1 MTRIALSIL
10 LPAYEEADNLDRL
23 LPQIDR
29 VLNSSGIA
37 HEVLVIDAPAHRDD
51 TQDVCLRHSVRYIQR
66 TGGELYGDA
75 IRTGIAA
82 AGGERFIIMDADG
95 SHNPEFLPQLWFR
108 RDDADLVIASRYV
121 IGGRTDNP
129 RLLILLSLAVN
140 LVFRIVLCLK
150 CADVSNS
157 FRLYRAE
164 QVRGLVLECD
174 NFDIVEE
181 LLVKLS
187 YSKPDFTIL
196 EIPFTFEKRQ
206 AGKTKRKLVA
216 FAFSYIA
223 TLRRL
228 HTMKR
233 RVRAAM
239 LGGQK

>member
-1 MTRIALSIL
+1 VTSIALSIL
-10 LPAYEEADNLDRL
+10 LPAYEEAENLDWL
-23 LPQIDR
+23 LPQISR
-29 VLNSSGIA
+29 VLGAAGIA
-37 HEVLVIDAPAHRDD
+37 HEIVVVDAPTPRDD
-51 TQDVCLRHSVRYIQR
+51 TQDVCIRHAALYVPR
-66 TGGELYGDA
+66 TGGNLYGDA
-75 IRTGIAA
+75 IRTGIRVAK
-82 AGGERFIIMDADG
+82 GERLIVMDADG
-95 SHNPEFLPQLWFR
+95 SHNPEFLPQLWASR
-108 RDDADLVIASRYV
+108 NDADLVIASRYV

-140 LVFRIVLCLK
+140 LVFRIVLGLK

-164 QVRGLVLECD
+164 PVRGLTLECN

-187 YSKPDFTIL
+187 YSKPGFTIL

-206 AGKTKRKLVA
+206 AGKTKRKLIA
-216 FAFSYIA
+216 FAFSYVA
-223 TLRRL
+223 TLWRL

-239 LGGQK
+239 LEGRK